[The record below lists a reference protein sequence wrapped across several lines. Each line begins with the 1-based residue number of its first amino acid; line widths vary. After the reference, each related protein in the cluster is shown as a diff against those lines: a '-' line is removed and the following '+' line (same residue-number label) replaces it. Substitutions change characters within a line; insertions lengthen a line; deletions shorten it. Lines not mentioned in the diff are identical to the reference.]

1 MKNLQNIVKINCPSL
16 PIYTDDKNKFSSTI
30 SHWLL
35 EVERESLI
43 NSLEYNFL
51 FKTDISN
58 CYSSIYTHSISW
70 ALHDK
75 EQSKNHKFDKSLL
88 GNQIDDIMRLISDG
102 QTNGI
107 TQGLILMDFIAE
119 IVLFYLDKQISL
131 EIKNQEIPDFK
142 IIRWRDDYRVFAKNQ
157 EVLNKITKIM
167 IQEFLKLNFN
177 MNSEKTT
184 LHSDIVIGAFKK
196 DKVDRID
203 RNLIFPKKYC
213 YNTMVKFLVQLHIF
227 ATKHKNSGSIVA
239 VLNDIDKIKT
249 KHEKG
254 IEVLIAVL
262 VKILYENLK
271 YFPNIIRIISVL
283 LDGIKD
289 LEIKKNIIKK
299 IKNKFDSLLNIEYLE
314 IWLQR
319 LTIKTDMTDI
329 SYNSKLTELVF
340 DDNNWFELLF
350 GNDWLK
356 DEIRNIIKE
365 IPIIDKEK
373 LKKLS
378 FRIDKNEISRFPY

>member
-1 MKNLQNIVKINCPSL
+1 MQNIVKINCPSL

-378 FRIDKNEISRFPY
+378 FRIDKNEISRLFPY

>member
-1 MKNLQNIVKINCPSL
+1 LQNIVKINCPSL